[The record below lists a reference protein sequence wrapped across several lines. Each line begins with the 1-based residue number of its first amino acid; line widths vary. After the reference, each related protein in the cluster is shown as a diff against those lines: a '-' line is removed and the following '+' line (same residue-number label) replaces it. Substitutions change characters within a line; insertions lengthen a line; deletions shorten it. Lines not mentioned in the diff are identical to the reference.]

1 MGKIDIKGLTGL
13 SSSALKDLRGMY
25 NNDDYIKY
33 IETHQDEIETR
44 NLLRPG
50 FTPMQ
55 TADNMYVTKLIK
67 DKIGDKAYRSEKINA
82 YGLQEKVDY
91 YNSLFPEDTIEVTV
105 PQPVEKDVDY
115 DPIKHENDINNAVV
129 NTPVDMF
136 DPSKNIFDDDYPRK
150 EDGSQYSMLDIFEI
164 RARKQ
169 NEINKTEQPEEWETP
184 LIPFRK
190 EKEVSPV
197 DKGTERDTK
206 KFADYTNKY
215 LSAMQNDRNLSLS
228 LYREFNDLMTKNSR
242 FFKNYNY
249 FNMPATEDFIMS
261 EVAKYNAAK
270 DMYGDEE
277 AMKIALDDFQNL
289 ASENQPILFGHNSKF
304 ANMAGNFI
312 NNAVGYTAAEAG
324 FVLGALNEA
333 KARGGILGNAIQFGI
348 DLFHPGV
355 PNIIDLINNINL
367 IGAKNAG
374 EDIDGVSKF
383 KSFLLNSVNN
393 NIVQWGNNLQTTG
406 YWLPSQQEEAKE
418 VGFNPYEN
426 VRKAGSEFDF
436 WDINTPFD
444 MVPQM
449 AYNLVAMYTGSGIAA
464 CVNSASRTFGLRA
477 LSSSLIKAGKM
488 SAFRSFGIKAINSI
502 DDILTLGLI
511 AFPGSA
517 AENSMNAFEAYDR
530 VMSDGKKEMMDEA
543 YKLFNEE
550 LNDPTSDAYKYVYEN
565 NPLPGPVER
574 EMMSEEEAKERNN
587 EWQEKSNKLLNEYFT
602 KKYGWIPDSKNATKE
617 IETSAKIAAA
627 NTMAQSTA
635 YTAFADIIF
644 TDILGGGARA
654 IKKGLSRR
662 LFPNVNPKIR
672 FKTDPD
678 GFLSSVVNNPKY
690 NSTMA
695 TLKGVTKGVVES
707 VSEGGEEIFQNTNV
721 SLNVGLELDYLKRY
735 LEAAANGESTKDLAR
750 GFFENLDVAQKLL
763 NENLFTEENLYSF
776 LLAATST
783 AIGTPTLAK
792 GSIMMAKTSKADRAN
807 MSGVDKFGAFL
818 RNPFVEKIVDAR
830 GDVSAVKNDVEYFN
844 SILRTNPTNIE
855 QLRQMNGVLSWI
867 NKSQEEAVN
876 NDELEYRDALAGQH
890 IQTEFMLSNMKNTI
904 QYAAFMKR
912 LEALSKLDTKNKET
926 LKAIIDYQRN
936 LNNDTTSTDEEI
948 INRVSENAKVE
959 LERMRKI
966 DAWSDMIE
974 SEFGNSIGADVK
986 EGLVYNQIMLSEW
999 NDRINSINKS
1009 LSEKLGISI
1018 SSDSSSDVNDAF
1030 AKYGSLENAIN
1041 TEKLL
1046 MDKLDDLKKKTPRK
1060 ERGIQYDA
1068 LVRQIKDEIKKIK
1081 NDVRILEKNENKVLT
1096 ASEIMN
1102 LSPDAR
1108 AIIMDEKNS
1117 ANYSKE
1123 QIDVVEEIK
1132 KNENYTGQVKTDIAD
1147 AGRIKKR
1154 LEYNKTNLYN
1164 LRRNK
1169 GMLPNYI
1176 QEIKSD
1182 IVKKNLKNRFSDVI
1196 DADYDKFRKAVDDFI
1211 EDKNISYF
1219 EKSLLDD
1226 VIKDSKN
1233 YKQYVDELEARKT
1246 NATILQNSPKFMALS
1261 EKERNIISLA
1271 YRDAIK
1277 NGKVTSDTLLD
1288 TIKSDGFKDFAK
1300 RNNIDMNELTDEEI
1314 NKITQSV
1321 SEIFKE
1327 IDVYNNNQ
1335 KFIVEDF
1342 KKKIEDEA
1350 KSKQFDTQETENHI
1364 FNYVKY
1370 INNKDLY
1377 DTLFNRV
1384 ADYFT
1389 KKKGLELLRED
1400 YITLMS
1406 LFSDDDIFIG
1416 DIISDIDITFNK
1428 HEIEENIKRLTDYL
1442 KNLEYSNDIKNSRVY
1457 QSNQNLLNAF
1467 REMLNLSSS
1476 HKITVTKLVER
1487 SIKDVNSDFDKVFKE
1502 KPISIKLP
1510 KPDKVG
1516 TLNAKP
1522 YTMLNSDSERKWYEK
1537 NNIKE
1542 NLKKIADIFTGI
1554 KSKDAEVVLINDN
1567 ALADAYQAEVGKL
1580 NTDNYP
1586 LVMAVRVEDGTEGAV
1601 VIDGKSYLYAGF
1613 LQESRVGVENE
1624 NTLNYIRG
1632 NVISRDR
1639 PEGVVRNSNGSIYT
1653 SKGIRIV
1660 RQKTRVKAGSAMDM
1674 YIGENGKFAK
1684 EYAEAKTDDERKA
1697 IRDRIVADFKNHIV
1711 DMKSTVDKSKIVK
1724 DKDGNDA
1731 YKAVLSYTYKDASG
1745 KPISRTYPYTV
1756 SLNRA
1761 SDTSHMVAYVDEKNP
1776 EHPVIY
1782 YVNTINDVYFDESGS
1797 NIFDVLT
1804 ETDLSD
1810 KQYAST
1816 DVNFIRKAIN
1826 TVYEQLERNVENKNI
1841 SDADLSNAI
1850 NTVLNRHINLLQS
1863 YAQRS
1868 SKRFGDVRIV
1878 ADRNM
1883 KSRTVKLYA
1892 VTPEGD
1898 IIKGM
1903 DNLATISFDSF
1914 KKGGDG
1920 KMQVQ
1925 LAIRNIIYN
1934 GDGSVRT
1941 DNYGNSIA
1949 KIQVQ
1954 YSKLL
1959 QDRNDFDENYLRY
1972 VLFSNMLVNS
1982 GWEITGEVEE
1992 LSTNETVQEKQ
2003 SSGDKVKDAIDEL
2016 TTHLKGESY
2025 DKSQEREGSVGVT
2038 TFIRNYEEDTSITNN
2053 KARTEVAYS
2062 LGTSIDKLIRA
2073 YLNGS
2078 ERTKQN
2084 IIDFMKSGPT
2094 ELFTYPGFGDIKN
2107 NANFDMFIKGV
2118 EDVAKMLEDNG
2129 EIIVKGEYRFNQRLI
2144 HGGLYAD
2151 VTAEPDLITVDK
2163 NGNYHIYD
2171 FKTFYNTPGAIA
2183 TVEGKTTPQLRIFGL
2198 NNVDK
2203 NISKWTD
2210 QLSLYK
2216 DAIEK
2221 STGGRVVELGVIP
2234 IRLSYNKNESFI
2246 GEKKYPVIDT
2256 PMVFSGRNAE
2266 NGMGI
2271 ALKLNFN
2278 NNGMLDSTP
2287 ATRVIEDVISIK
2299 PKNVTDISSDKWR
2312 VYSKSEKTAD
2322 ELNARKQPQKKI
2334 EGVISETSQTID
2346 ASTMS
2351 TKELIDLM
2359 NDGSSEITG
2368 LSENESVGFTDDEM
2382 KTLMECDDY
2391 VKL

>member
-67 DKIGDKAYRSEKINA
+67 DKIGDKAYREERINT
-82 YGLQEKVDY
+82 YGLQDKVDY
-91 YNSLFPEDTIEVTV
+91 YNSLFPEDTTEVTV

-129 NTPVDMF
+129 NTPIDMF
-136 DPSKNIFDDDYPRK
+136 DPLKNIFDDDYPRK

-197 DKGTERDTK
+197 DKGTESDTK

-304 ANMAGNFI
+304 ANTAGNFI
-312 NNAVGYTAAEAG
+312 NNAVGYTAAWAG
-324 FVLGALNEA
+324 NILYSLNGVI
-333 KARGGILGNAIQFGI
+333 KAFDPKSEI
-348 DLFHPGV
+348 D
-355 PNIIDLINNINL
+355 DLSWWKEFNL
-367 IGAKNAG
+367 YTADNPITK
-374 EDIDGVSKF
+374 
-383 KSFLLNSVNN
+383 
-393 NIVQWGNNLQTTG
+393 WGNNLQTTG
-406 YWLPSQQEEAKE
+406 YWLPSKQEEAKE

-426 VRKAGSEFDF
+426 VRKAGHEFDF
-436 WDINTPFD
+436 LDINTPFD
-444 MVPQM
+444 MAPQI
-449 AYNLVAMYTGSGIAA
+449 AYNLVSMYTGSGMAA
-464 CVNSASRTFGLRA
+464 VIQGASKTFGLRA
-477 LSSSLIKAGKM
+477 LSSSLATAQKM
-488 SAFRSFGIKAINSI
+488 SKIRSFGIKAINKA
-502 DDILTLGLI
+502 DDLLTMGLI
-511 AFPGSA
+511 SYPLAT

-530 VMSDGKKEMMDEA
+530 VMSDGEKEMMDDA

-574 EMMSEEEAKERNN
+574 EMMSEEEAKKRNK

-602 KKYGWIPDSKNATKE
+602 KKYGWIPGSKNATKE

-627 NTMAQSTA
+627 NTMAQSSA
-635 YTAFADIIF
+635 YTAFADMVF
-644 TDILGGGARA
+644 TDLLGGGARA
-654 IKKGLSRR
+654 IKKRLSRR

-672 FKTDPD
+672 FETGSD
-678 GFLSSVVNNPKY
+678 GFLSAVVNNPKY

-735 LEAAANGESTKDLAR
+735 LEAAANEESTEDLAR

-792 GSIMMAKTSKADRAN
+792 GSIMMAKTSRADRAN
-807 MSGVDKFGAFL
+807 MSGVDKFNAFL
-818 RNPFVEKIVDAR
+818 RNPFVENIMDAR

-867 NKSQEEAVN
+867 NKSQEAAVN

-904 QYAAFMKR
+904 QYAAFIKR
-912 LEALSKLDTKNKET
+912 LEALSKLDTKNNES

-948 INRVSENAKVE
+948 ISRVSENAKVE

-974 SEFGNSIGADVK
+974 SEFGNSIGSDVK

-1018 SSDSSSDVNDAF
+1018 SSDSSSEVNDAF
-1030 AKYGSLENAIN
+1030 AKYGSLANAMN

-1046 MDKLDDLKKKTPRK
+1046 RDKLDDLKKKTPRR

-1081 NDVRILEKNENKVLT
+1081 KDVKILEKNENKVLT

-1108 AIIMDEKNS
+1108 ATIMNEKNS
-1117 ANYSKE
+1117 ANYSNE
-1123 QIDVVEEIK
+1123 QIDVVEGIK
-1132 KNENYTGQVKTDIAD
+1132 KNENYTDQVKTDIAD
-1147 AGRIKKR
+1147 AGRIKER

-1176 QEIKSD
+1176 QEIKSN
-1182 IVKKNLKNRFSDVI
+1182 IVKKNLENRFSDVI
-1196 DADYDKFRKAVDDFI
+1196 DADYDKFRKAIDDFI
-1211 EDKNISYF
+1211 EDKNVSDF
-1219 EKSLLDD
+1219 EKSLLND
-1226 VIKDSKN
+1226 VVKDSKN
-1233 YKQYVDELEARKT
+1233 YKQYIEELEARKT
-1246 NATILQNSPKFMALS
+1246 NAAILQNSPKFMALS

-1277 NGKVTSDTLLD
+1277 KGKVTSDTLLD
-1288 TIKSDGFKDFAK
+1288 TIKSDEFKDFAK
-1300 RNNIDMNELTDEEI
+1300 RNNIDMNELKDEEI
-1314 NKITQSV
+1314 KKITQSV

-1327 IDVYNNNQ
+1327 IDVYNSNQ
-1335 KFIVEDF
+1335 KFIVEEF

-1406 LFSDDDIFIG
+1406 LFSDNDIFIG

-1476 HKITVTKLVER
+1476 YKITVTKLVER

-1537 NNIKE
+1537 NNIRE

-1567 ALADAYQAEVGKL
+1567 ALADAYQTEVGQL

-1586 LVMAVRVEDGTEGAV
+1586 LVMAVRVEDGTEDAV

-1624 NTLNYIRG
+1624 NTLNSIRG

-1684 EYAEAKTDDERKA
+1684 EYAEAKTEDEKKA

-1883 KSRTVKLYA
+1883 KSRTVRLYA

-1903 DNLATISFDSF
+1903 DNLATISFDAF
-1914 KKGGDG
+1914 KNGGDG

-1992 LSTNETVQEKQ
+1992 LSTNETVQERQ
-2003 SSGDKVKDAIDEL
+2003 SSGDKVKDAMDAL

-2025 DKSQEREGSVGVT
+2025 DKSQERDGSVGVT
-2038 TFIRNYEEDTSITNN
+2038 TFIRNYEEDTSITND
-2053 KARTEVAYS
+2053 KARPEVAYS

-2129 EIIVKGEYRFNQRLI
+2129 ETIVKGEYRFNQRLI

-2183 TVEGKTTPQLRIFGL
+2183 TVEGKSTPQLRIFGL
-2198 NNVDK
+2198 NNVYK
-2203 NISKWTD
+2203 NVSKWTD

-2234 IRLSYNKNESFI
+2234 IRLSYNKDESFI

-2271 ALKLNFN
+2271 ALKFNFN
-2278 NNGMLDSTP
+2278 NNGILDNTP

-2299 PKNVTDISSDKWR
+2299 PKNVTDISSDKWK

-2322 ELNARKQPQKKI
+2322 ELNAKKQPQKKI
-2334 EGVISETSQTID
+2334 EGVISETSQTVD

-2351 TKELIDLM
+2351 TRELIDLM

-2368 LSENESVGFTDDEM
+2368 LSESESVGFTDDEM
-2382 KTLMECDDY
+2382 KKLMECDDY